1 MRNSESVVLPIF
13 MAVVMSF
20 LVYAFIV
27 SSDTIKE
34 QKKCVAAFEQCQ
46 KSALQDSADFSSYK
60 KALAFCVAKK
70 NACLKKAR

>member
-1 MRNSESVVLPIF
+1 MTNSESLVLSIL
-13 MAVVMSF
+13 MAIAMAF
-20 LVYAFIV
+20 FVYAFIV
-27 SSDTIKE
+27 STDTIKE

-70 NACLKKAR
+70 NACLKKAD